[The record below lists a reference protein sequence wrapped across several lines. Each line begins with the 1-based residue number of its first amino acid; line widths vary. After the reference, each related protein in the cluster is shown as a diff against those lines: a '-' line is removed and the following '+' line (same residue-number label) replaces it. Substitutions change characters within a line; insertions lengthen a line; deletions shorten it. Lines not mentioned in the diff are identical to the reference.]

1 LRFGLEGRPPLEF
14 MLKVSVITAVLNG
27 LDAVKRTVDSVLEQT
42 YPNVEYIIVDGA
54 STDGT
59 SEYLQSRQHEFAALR
74 SECDRGAYDAFN
86 KGLSLATGDVV
97 GYLNAGDVFTD
108 RDVLIRIM
116 APFSDPEI
124 GAVFG
129 DVAMIRDADMNHVV
143 RRYGS
148 NTFRPNRVRF
158 GFMPAHPTL
167 YMRRSVYELSGE
179 YDPTF
184 KIAGDYELVI
194 RAFVKQRTNYRYI
207 PEILVRMP
215 VGGLSTRGWRS
226 KWLITNEMR
235 RACAKNG
242 IHTNLLLLSLRFPVK
257 LIQLLWHRSRF
268 ADG

>member
-1 LRFGLEGRPPLEF
+1 

-27 LDAVKRTVDSVLEQT
+27 LDAVKRTVDSVIEQT
-42 YPNVEYIIVDGA
+42 YPNVEYIMVDGA

-59 SEYLQSRQHEFAALR
+59 KDYLQSRSHEFAVLR
-74 SECDRGAYDAFN
+74 SERDRGPYDAFN

-97 GYLNAGDVFTD
+97 GYLNAGDVFSD
-108 RDVLIRIM
+108 RDVLMRIM
-116 APFSDPEI
+116 APFNDPAI

-129 DVAMIRDADMNHVV
+129 DVAMIRDAEMNRVV
-143 RRYGS
+143 RHYGS

-167 YMRRSVYELSGE
+167 YMRRAIYELCGE
-179 YDPTF
+179 YDPSF

-194 RAFVKQRTNYRYI
+194 RAFVNRRTNYRYI

-226 KWLITNEMR
+226 KWLITSEMR

-242 IHTNLLLLSLRFPVK
+242 VPTNLVLLLLRFPVK
-257 LIQLLWHRSRF
+257 LSQQLWHRTRF
-268 ADG
+268 ARH

>member
-1 LRFGLEGRPPLEF
+1 MLR
-14 MLKVSVITAVLNG
+14 VSVITAVLNG
-27 LDAVKRTVDSVLEQT
+27 LDAVKLTIDSVLGQT
-42 YPNVEYIIVDGA
+42 YPNIEYILVDGA

-59 SEYLQSRQHEFAALR
+59 KEYLQSRQHEFAALR
-74 SECDRGAYDAFN
+74 SERDRGAYDAFN
-86 KGLSLATGDVV
+86 KGLALATGDVI

-108 RDVLIRIM
+108 REVLTRIL

-129 DVAMIRDADMNHVV
+129 DVAMIRDTPTSQVV

-148 NTFRPNRVRF
+148 STFKPERVKY

-179 YDPTF
+179 YDPSF

-194 RAFVKQRTNYRYI
+194 RTFVKRRTNYRYL

-215 VGGLSTRGWRS
+215 VGGLSTQGWRS

-235 RACAKNG
+235 RACTKNG
-242 IHTNLLLLSLRFPVK
+242 IHTNLLLLSLRLPVK
-257 LIQLLWHRSRF
+257 LTQLLWHRSRF
-268 ADG
+268 ARP

>member
-1 LRFGLEGRPPLEF
+1 LQWPPPEI

-27 LDAVKRTVDSVLEQT
+27 LDAVKRTIDSMLEQT
-42 YPNVEYIIVDGA
+42 YPNVEYIVVDGA

-59 SEYLQSRQHEFAALR
+59 REYLQSRQHEFAALR
-74 SECDRGAYDAFN
+74 SERDRGAYDAFN
-86 KGLSLATGDVV
+86 KGLSLATGDVI

-108 RDVLIRIM
+108 RDVLARIM
-116 APFSDPEI
+116 APFSDPDI

-129 DVAMIRDADMNHVV
+129 DVAMVSDADMHHIV

-148 NTFRPNRVRF
+148 NTFRPSRVRF

-167 YMRRSVYELSGE
+167 YMRRSVYALSGE

-194 RAFVKQRTNYRYI
+194 RAFVKRRTKYRYI
-207 PEILVRMP
+207 PEMLVRMP
-215 VGGLSTRGWRS
+215 IGGLSTRGWRS
-226 KWLITNEMR
+226 KRLITNEMQ

-242 IHTNLLLLSLRFPVK
+242 IQTNLLLLSLRFPVK
-257 LIQLLWHRSRF
+257 LIQQLWHRSWFTR
-268 ADG
+268 D

>member
-1 LRFGLEGRPPLEF
+1 MAAASQASIEF

-27 LDAVKRTVDSVLEQT
+27 LDAVERTVDSVVDQT
-42 YPNVEYIIVDGA
+42 YPNIEYIVVDGA

-74 SECDRGAYDAFN
+74 SERDRGAYDAFN

-108 RDVLIRIM
+108 RDVLARIM
-116 APFSDPEI
+116 AVFGDPEI

-129 DVAMIRDADMNHVV
+129 DVAMVRDVDVNQVV
-143 RRYGS
+143 RRYSSG
-148 NTFRPNRVRF
+148 TFRPNRVKF

-167 YMRRSVYELSGE
+167 YMRRTVYASSGE
-179 YDPTF
+179 YDSTF

-194 RAFVKQRTNYRYI
+194 RAFVKRRTGYRYI
-207 PEILVRMP
+207 PEVLVRMP
-215 VGGLSTRGWRS
+215 IGGLSTRGWRS
-226 KWLITNEMR
+226 KLLITSEMR

-242 IHTNLLLLSLRFPVK
+242 VKTNLLLLSLRFPIK
-257 LIQLLWHRSRF
+257 LFQQLWHRSWF
-268 ADG
+268 ARG